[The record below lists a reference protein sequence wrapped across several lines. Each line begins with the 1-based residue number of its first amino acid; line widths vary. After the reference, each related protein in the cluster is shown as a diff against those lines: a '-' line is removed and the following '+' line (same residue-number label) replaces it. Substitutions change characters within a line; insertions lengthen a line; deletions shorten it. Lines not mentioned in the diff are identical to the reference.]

1 MCWCWSA
8 HILLILSFVFL
19 TGTWW
24 GYNSWLCP
32 WILWFYVPCST
43 KCLLNQLYLHI
54 DSSFLLDG
62 FVECIVLVILF
73 KLDKCRMES
82 CKPMMRKLAV
92 FSSTPQC
99 KCYFVPALLENDIVG
114 SSRGLEMNNH
124 FWALFFK
131 LHTV

>member
-1 MCWCWSA
+1 MR
-8 HILLILSFVFL
+8 LQFL
-19 TGTWW
+19 TL
-24 GYNSWLCP
+24 SMDPLVLCAM
-32 WILWFYVPCST
+32 LY
-43 KCLLNQLYLHI
+43 LNQLYLHI

-124 FWALFFK
+124 F
-131 LHTV
+131 